1 VNTKKRIEWTGDTST
16 VAFVFTFIGEENAE
30 DIEFPAYQAY
40 EQTHPGALDEL
51 WMHYSKNEKAWHS
64 NEVEINDEQIEQLQ
78 VYIDCVNEWHENELK
93 FFMAMNSRWHINNLI
108 KEWDPADKLGLE
120 EFSKADNWWR
130 LKDNAINLLS
140 DVQDRIENT
149 LGEDCYL
156 LNKFSDLTYDEVLE
170 IYFSIFIQPAPYNY
184 EFMNFTN
191 DEGDID
197 IPDEELDGIN
207 KFFASNVLLIDFK
220 NASDRYRS
228 ENSKP

>member
-1 VNTKKRIEWTGDTST
+1 
-16 VAFVFTFIGEENAE
+16 
-30 DIEFPAYQAY
+30 
-40 EQTHPGALDEL
+40 
-51 WMHYSKNEKAWHS
+51 
-64 NEVEINDEQIEQLQ
+64 
-78 VYIDCVNEWHENELK
+78 
-93 FFMAMNSRWHINNLI
+93 MAMNSRWHINNLI

-184 EFMNFTN
+184 EFMNFAN